1 MIFEFRKQV
10 GFSEVDSSFQLRL
23 KGLVDCLLQAA
34 AQHSNQVGWGS
45 RHLIRQ
51 GTAWMLYRLAV
62 TYERLPVLEEQIEV
76 VTWHKGVK
84 GFRAYRDFEIFQ
96 DHEKIATA
104 SSIWVFI
111 DLERKKILKVPA
123 GVQTDYG
130 VESSS
135 AEKMDIEDW
144 KPDTRFAPHTVANI
158 ATRPSDYDPLGHVN
172 SAVYFDYLE
181 SLPTEPLLPSE
192 KSARIL
198 IQFNREI
205 HLDVGEIEIGM
216 SDLDGR
222 IYFKITSPGVVH
234 ASGEFRV
241 L

>member
-1 MIFEFRKQV
+1 MKFEFRKQV
-10 GFSEVDSSFQLRL
+10 SFSEVDSSFQLRL
-23 KGLVDCLLQAA
+23 KGLVNCLMQAA

-62 TYERLPVLEEQIEV
+62 TYERLPILEEQIEV
-76 VTWHKGVK
+76 VTWHKGVN

-96 DHEKIATA
+96 DREKIATA
-104 SSIWVFI
+104 ASIWVFI
-111 DLERKKILKVPA
+111 DLERKKILKIPP

-130 VESSS
+130 VEGSS
-135 AEKMDIEDW
+135 AENLDIEDW
-144 KPDTRFAPHTVANI
+144 KPDTRFSPDTTVNV

-181 SLPTEPLLPSE
+181 SLPTLPLPPAE

-205 HLDVGEIEIGM
+205 RLDVGEIEIGM
-216 SDLDGR
+216 SELDGR
-222 IYFKITSPGVVH
+222 NLFKIASPGVVH
-234 ASGEFRV
+234 ASGEFRH